1 MTNVTK
7 SDRSVRVVKADTARK
22 AVNSKIR
29 GVDVD
34 TTRFR
39 FNKAFVETPDGSNKV
54 FTLPDSESYVSGL
67 IEVFVDGIKQ
77 TLTTD
82 YTESAATTITFVT
95 APDSDEVLRC
105 NYIKV

>member
-1 MTNVTK
+1 MKAVKTGGTAK
-7 SDRSVRVVKADTARK
+7 SVRLNLTRK

-39 FNKAFVETPDGSNKV
+39 YNKSPVESTNGTLKV
-54 FTLPDSESYVSGL
+54 FTLPDSEAYVSGL
-67 IEVFVDGIKQ
+67 VEVFLDGIKQ

-82 YTESAATTITFVT
+82 YTESSSTTVTFVT
-95 APDSDEVLRC
+95 APDSDETIIL
-105 NYIKV
+105 NYIKA